1 MKIGIIGIGSLTLEL
16 TNRSALAG
24 YEVMVN
30 NPRGNSLV
38 RDTIARIGT
47 NIKLVSLHE
56 TASADIIVLF
66 VPKDNLE
73 SVIQNLPDMTGK
85 IILHTSGLIFN
96 PQSLLSGISNAFTY
110 QITASL
116 LPTAHVVKLFHPVS
130 LEPKKDSFREKKDE
144 IFYIASH
151 AGSRHTVRAFFKKL
165 DFSAINL
172 SGRLRSVGID
182 LKTGITPVV
191 IQPPIFYSN

>member
-16 TNRSALAG
+16 ANRSALAG

-38 RDTIARIGT
+38 RDTIAKIGA

-56 TASADIIVLF
+56 TASADIIILF

-73 SVIQNLPDMTGK
+73 SVIRNLPDMTGK

-96 PQSLLSGISNAFTY
+96 PKSLLSGISNAFTY

-116 LPTAHVVKLFHPVS
+116 LPSAHVVKLFHPVS
-130 LEPKKDSFREKKDE
+130 LEPKKGLFPEKKDE

-151 AGSRHTVRAFFKKL
+151 ADSKHAVRIFFKKL

-172 SGRLRSVGID
+172 SGRLHAVGID
-182 LKTGITPVV
+182 LNAGITPVV
-191 IQPPIFYSN
+191 IQPSGFYSN